1 MPPEPMPAKSAGDEH
16 ASERRR
22 VAEGR
27 LDATRAA
34 ARPYGMPETLP
45 RVVVDLEKLRHF
57 NCGLGRFSFHLGR
70 ELLAIAPG
78 RFRPVFFLPIGAE
91 RHFPDGG
98 FDRIEVSDWRKER
111 LLRLVRPLAQ
121 PFLGSPAASLWHVT
135 NQSSKYLPLD
145 RRIPVV
151 LTIHDLTFLHEAPR
165 AGREWEIGRKL
176 AAIQAKVGRA
186 ALLVT
191 DSTYVA
197 DDVRENLDVG
207 SRPIRVV
214 PLGFST
220 PGAAADR
227 RPAFLPPGPF
237 LLTLGNCLPHKN
249 FRVLIDLVERLA
261 DTRLVIAG
269 KNATPYGD
277 QIAREVAR
285 RGLADR
291 VLLPGEVSD
300 GDRQWLYENCRA
312 FFFPSLS
319 EGFGLPVLEAMHA
332 GRPVFV
338 GRNTS
343 LAEVAGDL
351 GFYLDSYSGDALVAA
366 YRSGMERFSAA
377 ADYPARLRRHA
388 QGFSWG
394 ATAAGYAAVYAEA
407 LADRA
412 DRDRRSRR

>member
-27 LDATRAA
+27 LDAARAA

-57 NCGLGRFSFHLGR
+57 NCGLGRFSVHLGR

-98 FDRIEVSDWRKER
+98 FDRIDVTSWRKER

-121 PFLGSPAASLWHVT
+121 PFLGPPAASLWHVT
-135 NQSSKYLPLD
+135 NQTSKYLPLD

-165 AGREWEIGRKL
+165 PGREREIARKL
-176 AAIQAKVGRA
+176 AAIQAKVSRA
-186 ALLVT
+186 TLLVT
-191 DSTYVA
+191 DSAYVA
-197 DDVRENLDVG
+197 DDVRDNLAVG
-207 SRPIRVV
+207 TRPIRVV
-214 PLGFST
+214 PLGCSA
-220 PGAAADR
+220 PGTAADR
-227 RPAFLPPGPF
+227 RPPFLPPGPF
-237 LLTLGNCLPHKN
+237 LFTLGNCLPHKN
-249 FRVLIDLVERLA
+249 FHVLIDLVERLA

-269 KNATPYGD
+269 KNAMPYGD

>member
-1 MPPEPMPAKSAGDEH
+1 
-16 ASERRR
+16 
-22 VAEGR
+22 
-27 LDATRAA
+27 
-34 ARPYGMPETLP
+34 MPEFLP
-45 RVVVDLEKLRHF
+45 RVVIDLEKLRHI
-57 NCGLGRFSFHLGR
+57 NCGLGRFSLHLGQ
-70 ELLAIAPG
+70 ELLAIAAG
-78 RFRPVFFLPIGAE
+78 RFRPVFFLPPGCE
-91 RHFPDGG
+91 QYFPAGG
-98 FDRIEVSDWRKER
+98 FDRIEVSNWRKER
-111 LLRLVRPLAQ
+111 LQRLVRPLAQ
-121 PFLGSPAASLWHVT
+121 PLLGTPLASLWHVT
-135 NQSSKYLPLD
+135 NQTSKYMPLD
-145 RRIPVV
+145 GRIPVV

-165 AGREWEIGRKL
+165 EGRAWEIGRKL
-176 AAIQAKVGRA
+176 AAIQAKIARSTLIA
-186 ALLVT
+186 T
-191 DSTYVA
+191 DSAYVA
-197 DDVRENLDVG
+197 DDVRSNLDVG
-207 SRPIRVV
+207 TRPIRVV

-220 PGAAADR
+220 PGTAAAG

-249 FRVLIDLVERLA
+249 FHVLLDLAERLPER
-261 DTRLVIAG
+261 RLVIAG

-277 QIAREVAR
+277 HIAREVTR

-300 GDRQWLYENCRA
+300 GDRQWLYENCEA

-351 GFYLDSYSGDALVAA
+351 GFYLDSYAGDALVAA
-366 YRSGMERFSAA
+366 YRAGMERFDAG
-377 ADYPARLRRHA
+377 ADFPDRLRRHA

-407 LADRA
+407 LTEQGRLAG
-412 DRDRRSRR
+412 RSGA